1 MSREKNISPIKRL
14 ILRHVDCYDLLEF
27 YGQYSG
33 PKKEVF
39 VFCPFHME
47 TKPSARAYTDG
58 LIYCFGCQKM
68 IDPLSFVMQQED
80 LMQNGAIAFL
90 EKNFHF
96 KLDLANIDKLDF
108 YESDSEINR
117 LSSKLLAL
125 KHRIPFEDYFDLWR
139 AFDRGYISEEQIKKK
154 RDLYRC

>member
-1 MSREKNISPIKRL
+1 MGRESKLSPVKRL

-33 PKKEVF
+33 PKREVF

-80 LMQNGAIAFL
+80 LLQNGAIAFL
-90 EKNFHF
+90 EKHFHF
-96 KLDLANIDKLDF
+96 KLDLANIDKLKL
-108 YESDSEINR
+108 YETDEAIDNLKR
-117 LSSKLLAL
+117 GIIQL
-125 KHRIPFEDYFDLWR
+125 KHRIPFQEYFELWR
-139 AFDRGYISEEQIKKK
+139 AYDRGYITAEQIKLK
-154 RDLYRC
+154 RDEFKC